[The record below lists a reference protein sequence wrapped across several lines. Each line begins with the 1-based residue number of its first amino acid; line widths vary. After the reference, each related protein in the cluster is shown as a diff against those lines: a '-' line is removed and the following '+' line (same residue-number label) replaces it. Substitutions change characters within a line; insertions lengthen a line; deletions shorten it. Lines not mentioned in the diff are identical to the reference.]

1 MASSIRGI
9 VSGNT
14 NVAEI
19 SPALAN
25 FNFDFTLCRVEAPT
39 EFHGVGRALTHGR
52 RTEAES
58 GQSHITARILGAL
71 FTSALPKTPNLI
83 RIYGARASEISKSA
97 AEESSKTQSW
107 GFFADHSGADG
118 TTIWASAT
126 SGPESIPMHLL
137 ACLLARA
144 WDPPEAISIWEQIV
158 RRRREIIL
166 ADFDN
171 SNIADIRDVWAA
183 KHPLSRDHL
192 AEWDNSARSWLRTA
206 DRVKEREQKQVM
218 LIFDNIEQQIRSD
231 QGTYESV
238 LSAWQEALNF
248 FEAIVSGISQRAGSG
263 QSLLA
268 LCAWHL
274 YPELMVVDPSP
285 GQTKQNDALMP
296 AKVIVTIGLGQ
307 KSGQRDGI
315 CWSLPLAYFRH
326 YGPAVKRESVVN
338 STQRLS
344 VEEFEMVFFGTFIVG
359 WTKLGVDVVQIAH
372 WLRRVH
378 QILLQKSGT
387 KSPAGEFLKACQRF
401 TWLGILFESS
411 NRYLTPVH
419 SRNNCDRQLVRLGQ
433 VDGQS
438 FLGEKGDPFF
448 GLCSAGAYMDCFK
461 AEEESIAHLR
471 AIASNLP
478 GDASSMFIR
487 LRHTCHDIKSG
498 AIFEYLSAK
507 PISRRCTKRDSNGS
521 QLVISKHCR
530 WMYNGGDLSKH
541 TKEKCYI
548 LRLLKTFPQQFD
560 DIWPQP
566 DRGPAEAVDLRQ
578 TFADPVGECFLRI
591 DRDSSGWA
599 DESRPYLNTE
609 MSPAATVVSI
619 GSDFQRRQSI
629 CNAMGEDVQLRED
642 HVIEDYHSERLG
654 VFWTTYSD
662 PPLPSK
668 SCWYRQVY
676 GSNSAAIFVLE
687 SALEINTSIM
697 ETISIPRFLGLF
709 DTDLVDPDKLA
720 TLLLSSVYHKMNTKR
735 VVSLKAVSTAANI
748 YRTLSNATIDIR
760 VIQHNLSKMR
770 WMTQATYPPSSLG
783 LFLPAVLNLPSIFSC
798 ICFFESGRFN
808 IEISALQ
815 NVMAMSTGDNIW
827 VAYPLLNDPY
837 SSLQKFDDD
846 STGDD
851 DLTDDDYQS
860 DIQTINSRVPDVP
873 RPSVIAFT
881 GNVGRPGISFLVPP
895 KEPMIRSRS
904 IYDFRQI
911 LHEPFDGNV
920 GNDFHDT
927 SLHLSFTSAKS
938 NIPGYFEG
946 LKDSELE
953 VVETALSVYERDKWV
968 ADLDVVKSMAIGSLA
983 QVPPC
988 PECQQ
993 EKNGKMAQ
1001 KGLLGENIP
1010 GVTAITNWTELLD
1023 PPETIL
1029 SVVKASGN
1037 WEARL
1042 AAYVIAVASEYHGC
1056 VLPDAWC
1063 WTCVGNSMMPSTEKR
1078 ILIA

>member
-52 RTEAES
+52 RAEAES

-71 FTSALPKTPNLI
+71 FTSALPRTPNLI
-83 RIYGARASEISKSA
+83 RIYGLRASEISKSV

-126 SGPESIPMHLL
+126 SGPESIPTHLL

-166 ADFDN
+166 ADFDQ

-192 AEWDNSARSWLRTA
+192 AEWDNGARSWLRTA
-206 DRVKEREQKQVM
+206 NRVKEREQKQVM
-218 LIFDNIEQQIRSD
+218 LIVDNIELQIRSD

-238 LSAWQEALNF
+238 LSAWQEALTF
-248 FEAIVSGISQRAGSG
+248 FEAIVSGISQRAGGG

-268 LCAWHL
+268 LSAWHL

-285 GQTKQNDALMP
+285 RQTKQNDALMP

-338 STQRLS
+338 SRQRLS
-344 VEEFEMVFFGTFIVG
+344 VEEFEMVFFGTFIIG
-359 WTKLGVDVVQIAH
+359 WTKLGVDVDQIAH

-387 KSPAGEFLKACQRF
+387 NSRAGGFLKACQRF
-401 TWLGILFESS
+401 SWLGILFESS

-560 DIWPQP
+560 DIWPQF
-566 DRGPAEAVDLRQ
+566 DRGSAEAADLKQ
-578 TFADPVGECFLRI
+578 TFTDPVGECFLRT

-599 DESRPYLNTE
+599 EESRPHLNTE
-609 MSPAATVVSI
+609 MSPDATVVSI
-619 GSDFQRRQSI
+619 VSDFQRRQSI

-687 SALEINTSIM
+687 SALERNTSMM

-709 DTDLVDPDKLA
+709 DTGLVDSDKLA
-720 TLLLSSVYHKMNTKR
+720 TMLLSSACRKDNIKR

-748 YRTLSNATIDIR
+748 YRNLSNATIDIR
-760 VIQHNLSKMR
+760 VIQQDLSKMR
-770 WMTQATYPPSSLG
+770 WMTQATYGPSSLG
-783 LFLPAVLNLPSIFSC
+783 LFLPATLNLPSIFAC

-808 IEISALQ
+808 VEISALE

-837 SSLQKFDDD
+837 SSLQQLDLDMKGFELSDDEYRHL
-846 STGDD
+846 SG
-851 DLTDDDYQS
+851 LL
-860 DIQTINSRVPDVP
+860 DVLKP
-873 RPSVIAFT
+873 GVIAFT

-895 KEPMIRSRS
+895 KEPMIRSRC
-904 IYDFRQI
+904 IYDFREI

-938 NIPGYFEG
+938 NISGYFEG

-953 VVETALSVYERDKWV
+953 VVETTLSVYERDKWV
-968 ADLDVVKSMAIGSLA
+968 ADLDVLNSMINLTSFPLAIVL
-983 QVPPC
+983 PC
-988 PECQQ
+988 RECLQQ
-993 EKNGKMAQ
+993 KNGKMAQ
-1001 KGLLGENIP
+1001 KGLLGENKP

-1023 PPETIL
+1023 PPETIY

-1042 AAYVIAVASEYHGC
+1042 AASVIAVASGYHGR
-1056 VLPDAWC
+1056 VLPDTWC
-1063 WTCVGNSMMPSTEKR
+1063 WTCVGKVPQKQ